1 MKEPVEIELTVPG
14 LLTDCVGGQR
24 TVSLQAGTLAEAI
37 RVMNDTF
44 PKLAGHLYR
53 EDGRF
58 RPHVL
63 LFYNEDNVK
72 VIPDLNI
79 KLRPGDRLQILQAV
93 SGG

>member
-1 MKEPVEIELTVPG
+1 MKEAVEIELTVPG

-24 TVSLQAGTLAEAI
+24 TVSLRGATLGEAI
-37 RVMNDTF
+37 RVMNDTY
-44 PKLAGHLYR
+44 PRLAGHLYR
-53 EDGRF
+53 ENGQL

-79 KLRPGDRLQILQAV
+79 ELKPGDRLQILQAV